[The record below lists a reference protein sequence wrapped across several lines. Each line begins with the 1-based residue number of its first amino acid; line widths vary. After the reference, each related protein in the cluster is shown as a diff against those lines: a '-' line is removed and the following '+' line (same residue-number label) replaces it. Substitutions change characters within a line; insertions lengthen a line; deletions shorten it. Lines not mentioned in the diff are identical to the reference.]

1 MRFLL
6 HSMVAA
12 TMLIAISA
20 IGSKA
25 EAAMMP
31 SIGTLPA
38 QTKTYTPVEKVY
50 YRRYYRRGYYGY
62 GRPYYGYG
70 YRPILRLR
78 LRLSAIWLLWLE
90 ARHNHRRRTSLG
102 LGLLNGQRRA
112 PGRSR
117 SIIVVFSASRSL
129 SSSSIMSFSSPG

>member
-12 TMLIAISA
+12 TMLIAISV

-31 SIGTLPA
+31 GVGTLPA

-62 GRPYYGYG
+62 GRGYGYRPYYGYG
-70 YRPILRLR
+70 YGYRPYGYYGYGWR
-78 LRLSAIWLLWLE
+78 
-90 ARHNHRRRTSLG
+90 
-102 LGLLNGQRRA
+102 
-112 PGRSR
+112 PGI
-117 SIIVVFSASRSL
+117 SIQIGPRW
-129 SSSSIMSFSSPG
+129 GWGGWGY

>member
-6 HSMVAA
+6 SSMVAA

-31 SIGTLPA
+31 GVGTLPA
-38 QTKTYTPVEKVY
+38 QTKTYTPIEKAY

-62 GRPYYGYG
+62 GRPYGYRPYYGYGYG
-70 YRPILRLR
+70 YRPYGYYGYGWR
-78 LRLSAIWLLWLE
+78 
-90 ARHNHRRRTSLG
+90 
-102 LGLLNGQRRA
+102 
-112 PGRSR
+112 PGI
-117 SIIVVFSASRSL
+117 SIGIG
-129 SSSSIMSFSSPG
+129 PGWGWRY

>member
-31 SIGTLPA
+31 GVGTLPA

-62 GRPYYGYG
+62 GRGYGYRPYYGYG
-70 YRPILRLR
+70 YGYRPYGYYGYGWR
-78 LRLSAIWLLWLE
+78 
-90 ARHNHRRRTSLG
+90 
-102 LGLLNGQRRA
+102 
-112 PGRSR
+112 PGI
-117 SIIVVFSASRSL
+117 SIGIGR
-129 SSSSIMSFSSPG
+129 GWGWGY

>member
-12 TMLIAISA
+12 TMLIVISA

-31 SIGTLPA
+31 GVGTLPA
-38 QTKTYTPVEKVY
+38 KTKTYTPVEKVY

-62 GRPYYGYG
+62 GYPYYGYG
-70 YRPILRLR
+70 YYQPYGYYRPYPYYGYGYYRPYPYYGYGYGWR
-78 LRLSAIWLLWLE
+78 Y
-90 ARHNHRRRTSLG
+90 
-102 LGLLNGQRRA
+102 
-112 PGRSR
+112 
-117 SIIVVFSASRSL
+117 
-129 SSSSIMSFSSPG
+129 